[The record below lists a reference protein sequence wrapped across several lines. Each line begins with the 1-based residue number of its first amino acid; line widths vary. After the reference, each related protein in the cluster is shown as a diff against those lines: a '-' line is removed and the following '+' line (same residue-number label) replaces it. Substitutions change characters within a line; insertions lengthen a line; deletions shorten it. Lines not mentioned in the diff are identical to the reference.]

1 MRIRFDRG
9 TLVIDQAPNDID
21 PKQLLGATWD
31 DDLAAWRLPAERLSD
46 VRGRLSAKAVRLT
59 DDIAPSDIA
68 GQWALPELRWYQRDA
83 LGAWRDSGDRGVIV
97 LPTGAGKT
105 LVALAAIAELH
116 VATLILVP
124 TRVLLDQW
132 ARTLEAAWPHPIGRL
147 GDGDHR
153 PAPIT
158 VATYASA
165 VTWAPRLG
173 DRFGL
178 VIVDE
183 AHHVGAWCPA
193 EILEMLVAPA
203 RLGLT
208 ATPPDGPAA
217 WQLSRRIG
225 PTVFTLGVDALRGT
239 ALADYT
245 HETVVVELDPV
256 ERNAYKRFRGEF
268 SAFYALAQRGRRLP
282 WRQFVLEAQR
292 SLAGRDALAAWRAS
306 RALLAYPAA
315 KRARLRDLLQRH
327 SGERVLI
334 FTADNAT
341 AYAIARELLVV
352 PITCDIG
359 RTERVEMLDR
369 FRTGAC
375 SVLVSAQVLDEG
387 FDVPDAEVAIIV
399 GGTSSQRRQAQRI
412 GRVLRP
418 RPGKRA
424 YIYELAV
431 DDSAEVRQ
439 VKRRRGANAV
449 DDTRDLPLE
458 LPLAT
463 TSFPAPDH
471 PRDRV
476 LQPPVLIRRRR
487 GIVDSQHIGPRGADS
502 LDESDDRCMID
513 APHANELDAPNDHR
527 LADAPNA
534 IAVSQHSRCLDPR
547 DAEHPLDELD
557 DPHVTH
563 APAASAAWQHSRR
576 PDPRDAD
583 NASIDTHVGAHSTR
597 RPAGGPDNVSA
608 ETSRADMARA
618 LGAANASI
626 DTHVGAHSARPPAGG
641 PDNVS
646 AEPSRAHVGG
656 AAHASLDT
664 HKGAQSPRRPAEGP
678 HTVSAETSRAHVGGA
693 ANASID
699 THVGA
704 HSTRRPAGGRDNV
717 SAETSRAHVGGVLGA
732 DDTFDTPDDRRVS
745 RAHEGH
751 RPSAP
756 TCGASMTTEAVS

>member
-1 MRIRFDRG
+1 M
-9 TLVIDQAPNDID
+9 IDQAPNDID

-46 VRGRLSAKAVRLT
+46 VRGRLSAKGVRFT
-59 DDIAPSDIA
+59 DDITPSDIT
-68 GQWALPELRWYQRDA
+68 GRWVLPELRWYQRDA

-105 LVALAAIAELH
+105 LVALAAIAELR
-116 VATLILVP
+116 VGTMILVP
-124 TRVLLDQW
+124 TRILLDQW
-132 ARTLEAAWPHPIGRL
+132 AGALEAAWPDPIGRL

-153 PAPIT
+153 PAQIT

-208 ATPPDGPAA
+208 ATPPDGPAL
-217 WQLSRRIG
+217 WQLARRIG
-225 PTVFTLGVDALRGT
+225 PTVYSLGVDALRGT

-245 HETVVVELDPV
+245 HETIEVELDPV

-268 SAFYALAQRGRRLP
+268 SAFYARAQRGHRLP
-282 WRQFVLEAQR
+282 WRQFVIEAQR

-315 KRARLRDLLQRH
+315 KRARLRALLQRH

-375 SVLVSAQVLDEG
+375 SVLVSSQVLDEG

-399 GGTSSQRRQAQRI
+399 GGTSSQRRHAQRI

-431 DDSAEVRQ
+431 NDSAEVRQ
-439 VKRRRGANAV
+439 VKRRRGASAV
-449 DDTRDLPLE
+449 DDTRDQPLE

-463 TSFPAPDH
+463 TSRPTPDH
-471 PRDRV
+471 NRERPQ
-476 LQPPVLIRRRR
+476 QPSVTLRRR
-487 GIVDSQHIGPRGADS
+487 GTEHVRRLDPRGAEDT
-502 LDESDDRCMID
+502 
-513 APHANELDAPNDHR
+513 
-527 LADAPNA
+527 
-534 IAVSQHSRCLDPR
+534 
-547 DAEHPLDELD
+547 LDELD
-557 DPHVTH
+557 DQRVTD
-563 APAASAAWQHSRR
+563 APNRYVTDAANTSVAWRHFGRR
-576 PDPRDAD
+576 DPRGDEDSLDELGDQVMTDAHDRTDAAKGCLASRPLGRRDSYGEADMLDELDEPRVTDGPDHRVIDAD
-583 NASIDTHVGAHSTR
+583 TSVASRHFGR
-597 RPAGGPDNVSA
+597 R
-608 ETSRADMARA
+608 
-618 LGAANASI
+618 
-626 DTHVGAHSARPPAGG
+626 
-641 PDNVS
+641 
-646 AEPSRAHVGG
+646 EPRVEEYM
-656 AAHASLDT
+656 LD
-664 HKGAQSPRRPAEGP
+664 E
-678 HTVSAETSRAHVGGA
+678 
-693 ANASID
+693 
-699 THVGA
+699 
-704 HSTRRPAGGRDNV
+704 
-717 SAETSRAHVGGVLGA
+717 
-732 DDTFDTPDDRRVS
+732 PDDPDVRHTPQIP
-745 RAHEGH
+745 RA
-751 RPSAP
+751 SAP
-756 TCGASMTTEAVS
+756 TCEASLPTEAVS